1 MRVAFGGG
9 GGGVAFRGGVV
20 VSSVFVAQRSLR

>member
-9 GGGVAFRGGVV
+9 GGGGGGAFRGGVV
-20 VSSVFVAQRSLR
+20 FSSVFVAQA